1 MTLLPPLPLHKKPP
15 RQATTAAA
23 LAAMALV
30 TATLAT
36 PTPAHAQ
43 MYKCAQPD
51 GKTAFQDQPCHMSGA
66 TGGSMT
72 VKVTPPSSDAPPPS
86 APPARQR
93 SPYAGSTGTGSPQ
106 QTADAQAAQQARQQA
121 EAYNR
126 SSRCNT
132 ARRNL
137 GTLKTARPVYQY
149 DNKGDKQYLDDSKR
163 QSEMAAAQRGVAENC
178 R

>member
-1 MTLLPPLPLHKKPP
+1 MPLPNQWK
-15 RQATTAAA
+15 AAAATAAIAVTA
-23 LAAMALV
+23 LAAA
-30 TATLAT
+30 
-36 PTPAHAQ
+36 PSPAWAQ
-43 MYKCAQPD
+43 TYKCTQPD
-51 GKTAFQDQPCHMSGA
+51 GKTAFQDQPCHMSGG
-66 TGGSMT
+66 TGGS
-72 VKVTPPSSDAPPPS
+72 VNIKVTPPSSDPLPPS

-93 SPYAGSTGTGSPQ
+93 SPYAGSTGAGTQ

-137 GTLKTARPVYQY
+137 GTLKTARPVFQY
-149 DNKGDKQYLDDSKR
+149 DNKGDKQYLEDSRR
-163 QSEMAAAQRGVAENC
+163 QSEMAAAQRDVAENC

>member
-1 MTLLPPLPLHKKPP
+1 MPKPLTTIAAAVAAL
-15 RQATTAAA
+15 ALTAAA
-23 LAAMALV
+23 APSAW
-30 TATLAT
+30 
-36 PTPAHAQ
+36 AQ
-43 MYKCAQPD
+43 TYKCTQPD
-51 GKTAFQDQPCHMSGA
+51 GKTAFQDQPCHMSGG
-66 TGGSMT
+66 TGGS
-72 VKVTPPSSDAPPPS
+72 VHIKVTPPSSDPLPPS

-93 SPYAGSTGTGSPQ
+93 SPYASSTGAGSTQ

-137 GTLKTARPVYQY
+137 GTLKTARPVFQY
-149 DNKGDKQYLDDSKR
+149 DNKGDKQYLEDSKR
-163 QSEMAAAQRGVAENC
+163 QSEMAAAQRDVAENC